1 MAYQYYMLWHC
12 ISSGK
17 LVRNGRVG
25 FCFFCNS
32 AHNYLHGLTMNYY
45 FLILLAV
52 TSFIQNMAFTGS
64 SRSRNSG
71 DPMYHFK
78 WALLSNG
85 IWFANRIFSLSLIMD
100 SLLGDSINWAE
111 ILIVGGIYLVTTS
124 TGSAYMMSRMLKK
137 VKGKQHVGAK

>member
-1 MAYQYYMLWHC
+1 
-12 ISSGK
+12 
-17 LVRNGRVG
+17 
-25 FCFFCNS
+25 
-32 AHNYLHGLTMNYY
+32 
-45 FLILLAV
+45 
-52 TSFIQNMAFTGS
+52 
-64 SRSRNSG
+64 
-71 DPMYHFK
+71 MYHFK